1 MAVVAAKENT
11 FVPSLGGG
19 MIPRNNYTFV
29 RRKPNIVCEEVGAF
43 PHTHITCYCKGS
55 INFLCH
61 KLIELEI
68 IPRPRVP

>member
-11 FVPSLGGG
+11 FVPGLGGG

-43 PHTHITCYCKGS
+43 SYSHYCNANGP
-55 INFLCH
+55 INFLCR

-68 IPRPRVP
+68 IPRPQVP